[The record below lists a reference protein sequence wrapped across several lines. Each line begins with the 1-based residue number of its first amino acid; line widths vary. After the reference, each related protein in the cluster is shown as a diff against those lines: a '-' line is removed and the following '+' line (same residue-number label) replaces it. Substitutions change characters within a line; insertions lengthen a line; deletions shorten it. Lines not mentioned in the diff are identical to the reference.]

1 MIEKPDGS
9 FSPITDLNENDENFT
24 PNNSSNSL
32 SNNPRLKRRRNKGV
46 VKNSSANRY
55 KPSYRIGIYYFE
67 HLIKGKIK
75 CILVISFNYF
85 CFNRLNRL
93 KDSIDS
99 RDVGSCDDDYDSLEE
114 FASDKDFEVEEISRM
129 AENAV
134 TMNKMAELKKQL
146 QNLSMTRKNK
156 QVHDWLKQFDYI

>member
-1 MIEKPDGS
+1 M
-9 FSPITDLNENDENFT
+9 
-24 PNNSSNSL
+24 
-32 SNNPRLKRRRNKGV
+32 
-46 VKNSSANRY
+46 
-55 KPSYRIGIYYFE
+55 
-67 HLIKGKIK
+67 
-75 CILVISFNYF
+75 VISFNYF
-85 CFNRLNRL
+85 RLYRLNRL

-156 QVHDWLKQFDYI
+156 QVHEWLKQFDYNSIF